1 MEAVLSNQSPPDP
14 LLALSDRVADTVA
27 RVAPS
32 IVVVE
37 APRRAGQS
45 GFVWRPGVVVTAEE
59 ALEADDG
66 ISVILPDGQR
76 VDATLVGRDP
86 STDVAVLRI
95 AATGVPALA
104 LNAGVAPRAGELT
117 LAVGRRRE
125 GPTANLGIVSVV
137 GGPWRS
143 LRGGQ
148 IERFI
153 RLDLSLD
160 RRSEG
165 GVVLNAAGEATG
177 MAVCGARR
185 SVLSIPAATIERVA
199 EQLLA
204 RGRIARGYLGLG
216 LQPIRIDEA
225 LARSLSLSEPRGVI
239 VISVDPQGPG
249 HRSGVLLGDVVTAW
263 NGEPVR
269 GLREILQKLGPD
281 AVGQTAELAILR
293 AGKAATASVTV
304 GERPAS

>member
-1 MEAVLSNQSPPDP
+1 MEAVMSNQSTPDP
-14 LLALSDRVADTVA
+14 IAALSNRIADTVA

-37 APRRAGQS
+37 APRRTSQS
-45 GFVWRPGVVVTAEE
+45 GFVWRAGVVVTADE
-59 ALEADDG
+59 ALEADED
-66 ISVILPDGQR
+66 ISVILPEGQR

-95 AATGVPALA
+95 ADTGVPALA
-104 LNAGVAPRAGELT
+104 LNTGVAPRAGELA

-125 GPTANLGIVSVV
+125 GPTANLGVVSVV

-148 IERFI
+148 LERFV
-153 RLDLSLD
+153 RLDLRLD

-177 MAVCGARR
+177 MAVFGPRR
-185 SVLSIPAATIERVA
+185 SVLSIPAVTIERVA

-225 LARSLSLSEPRGVI
+225 LARSLSLTEPRGVI

>member
-199 EQLLA
+199 EQLMA

-225 LARSLSLSEPRGVI
+225 LARSLSLTEPRGVI

-293 AGKAATASVTV
+293 AGQAATARVTV